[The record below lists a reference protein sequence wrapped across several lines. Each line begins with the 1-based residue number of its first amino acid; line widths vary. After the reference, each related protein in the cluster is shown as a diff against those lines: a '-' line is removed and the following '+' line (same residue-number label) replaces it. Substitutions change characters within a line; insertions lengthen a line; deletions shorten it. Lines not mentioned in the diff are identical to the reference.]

1 MTQQMTNAP
10 GGAPDGA
17 PPGTE
22 TAPKQTSLY
31 ARRTVG
37 LIGLA
42 AALVIAVL
50 LNQACRYAR
59 HLIVMRDGQIV
70 TTGAPADVM
79 TRELVEE
86 VFGLKAMVGPDPVTG
101 TPSIVPL
108 DPRSA
113 EGALAPVTPAVDEL

>member
-50 LNQACRYAR
+50 LNQARRYAR

-70 TTGAPADVM
+70 TTGAPANVM
-79 TRELVEE
+79 TR
-86 VFGLKAMVGPDPVTG
+86 
-101 TPSIVPL
+101 
-108 DPRSA
+108 
-113 EGALAPVTPAVDEL
+113 